1 LVQVLQKFGPN
12 PNFKT
17 NIDKWSKDLHCV
29 VEFMKKKTIQQ
40 NDKKRAQVCLEIL
53 FNPKKT
59 EHYGSFIR
67 CEHGTKTNFENM
79 THYAIPLVILTWH
92 RMIQE
97 YFWKNDKKSFF
108 QHGNYMPRKQRF
120 PKDTLGLFMID
131 STGKETH
138 ITSFNM
144 IHHNTDTDVA
154 QHACLSLLEWAKYLL
169 EPNEELDNDNDLNM
183 PMTSYKITDDEIDW
197 KKDTDTNT
205 RDNEAIASVTEEDSQ
220 WDNIDF
226 NVENKTAAE
235 LRYNIAQALELTHSR
250 YRNLKRV
257 NKTQQDEK
265 DIIEQGMLS
274 IMQMHSNATGTAEAK
289 SWKTIYSDISA
300 LHHEELNSN
309 KLTDSVINEAP
320 KKPTE
325 DPKHA
330 TFESDDDDD
339 DEDSD
344 YSDTGNYNK
353 KKNLLFPD
361 GENSN
366 DNRKQNALFDDGD
379 ESDEEKSDD
388 PDRHNTPGKES
399 GHDKIVGI
407 DSQNA
412 AATDNEITESGK
424 EATNDVSDKSDQEPD
439 KSDAENTK
447 KKKKITTI
455 NDVGVEPD
463 HESATKTKSKAANIK
478 KRVANDDSQNDKGKK
493 NTRAKKN

>member
-1 LVQVLQKFGPN
+1 
-12 PNFKT
+12 
-17 NIDKWSKDLHCV
+17 
-29 VEFMKKKTIQQ
+29 
-40 NDKKRAQVCLEIL
+40 
-53 FNPKKT
+53 
-59 EHYGSFIR
+59 
-67 CEHGTKTNFENM
+67 
-79 THYAIPLVILTWH
+79 
-92 RMIQE
+92 
-97 YFWKNDKKSFF
+97 
-108 QHGNYMPRKQRF
+108 MPRKQRF

-197 KKDTDTNT
+197 KKDTETNT

-274 IMQMHSNATGTAEAK
+274 IMQIHSNATGTAEAK

-399 GHDKIVGI
+399 RHDKIVGI
-407 DSQNA
+407 DSQNT

-424 EATNDVSDKSDQEPD
+424 EATNDVSDKSDQEHATTN
-439 KSDAENTK
+439 KSDAKNTTRIWDMQEEDDYHPDIYSGK
-447 KKKKITTI
+447 KKPEETTT